1 MIFYLIIFFSRFFV
15 WNYHGKS
22 NLRYLQIWPAELSLS
37 ISKHYFLILPRSDTS
52 IQTQRN
58 SASDASVGANDVAP
72 SGLDQSTNHHGNTDV
87 KYNDDSQ

>member
-1 MIFYLIIFFSRFFV
+1 MFEITTGKVIFGIYKYDQRNCPYPSP
-15 WNYHGKS
+15 NTT
-22 NLRYLQIWPAELSLS
+22 
-37 ISKHYFLILPRSDTS
+37 FLILPRSDTS